1 MPRLIY
7 DYRKLNEHLSKAT
20 LRSIEDIPLS
30 TSHINQ
36 KLRKS
41 IPGDICNVLMDIKYF
56 NRDLGEQQTLEKIA
70 NNAKGIM
77 RCFDEDSIQKMIDLK
92 NFP

>member
-7 DYRKLNEHLSKAT
+7 DYKILNDQLSKAT

-36 KLRKS
+36 KLRLLIS
-41 IPGDICNVLMDIKYF
+41 GDICNVLMDIKYM
-56 NRDLGEQQTLEKIA
+56 NYLSRHEMLE
-70 NNAKGIM
+70 
-77 RCFDEDSIQKMIDLK
+77 
-92 NFP
+92 